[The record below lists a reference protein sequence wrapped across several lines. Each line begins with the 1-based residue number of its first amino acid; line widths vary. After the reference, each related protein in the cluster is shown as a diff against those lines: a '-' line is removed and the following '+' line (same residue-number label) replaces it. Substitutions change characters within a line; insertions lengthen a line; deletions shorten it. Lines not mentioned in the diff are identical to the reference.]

1 MVAVKQFNMKKNIIT
16 AGVLAAGVA
25 SLYAENVT
33 GLTEMQQ
40 SKPWNVSGSVRGFYD
55 SNPEIQSEDSN
66 PEGSWG
72 VSITPTVGFN
82 HSMENTLFS
91 ASLAYTALWFAN
103 RDDNQW
109 DQQFVA
115 NGRVNHKFNEHT
127 SLNVEDTFII
137 SDMPA
142 VTDVGNFTQPLQ
154 RSDNSYLQNTFPIDF
169 MTKFSERFGIN
180 VGYKNTYYNYQ
191 DDVYA
196 AQLNRVENLAHIDL
210 DYYLQEQIILLVGYQ
225 FGLVDYLSDDDIFT
239 GDPIPPGG
247 LGTPGKDRS
256 NLSHYFYVGGQ
267 AALSTQ
273 LKASLKLGAVY
284 TDWYDL
290 DQDDWSPY
298 VDGNVS
304 YTYLPG
310 CYFRAGITMS
320 HNAMDVVQPNSAGEV
335 TLDQDSVIP
344 YVALTHAITPR
355 LTLNLLGQIQF
366 SMYDG
371 GEFDGDV
378 DHYYTFGASL
388 KYLLTKH
395 VFSEVSYN
403 YDFLSSDV
411 PGREFDRNR
420 IFFGGGVT
428 Y

>member
-1 MVAVKQFNMKKNIIT
+1 MKKNIIT

-40 SKPWNVSGSVRGFYD
+40 AKPWNVSGSVRGFYD
-55 SNPEIQSEDSN
+55 SNPNIQSQDSN

-72 VSITPTVGFN
+72 VSITPTVGFS

-91 ASLAYTALWFAN
+91 ANLAYTALWFAN
-103 RDDNQW
+103 RPDDQW
-109 DQQFVA
+109 DQQLVV
-115 NGRVNHKFNEHT
+115 NGRVNHKFNERT
-127 SLNVEDTFII
+127 SLNAEDTFVL

-142 VTDVGNFTQPLQ
+142 VTDAGSPTQPLQ

-169 MTKFSERFGIN
+169 ITRFSERLGISA
-180 VGYKNTYYNYQ
+180 GYKNTYYNYQ

-210 DYYLQEQIILLVGYQ
+210 DYYLQEQIILLAGYQ
-225 FGLVDYLSDDDIFT
+225 FGLVDYLSSDFIS
-239 GDPIPPGG
+239 PGVRG
-247 LGTPGKDRS
+247 EDRS
-256 NLSHYFYVGGQ
+256 NTSQYFYVGGQ
-267 AALSTQ
+267 AALSSQ
-273 LKASLKLGAVY
+273 LKASLKVGAVY

-290 DQDDWSPY
+290 DQSDWSPY

-320 HNAMDVVQPNSAGEV
+320 HNATDVVQADPTSGEI
-335 TLDQDSVIP
+335 TLDQDSLVP
-344 YVALTHAITPR
+344 YIALTHAITPR

-366 SMYDG
+366 SMYNG
-371 GEFDGDV
+371 GAYNDDV
-378 DHYYTFGASL
+378 DHYYTFGASV
-388 KYLLTKH
+388 KYLFTKH
-395 VFSEVSYN
+395 IFSELGYN
-403 YDFLSSDV
+403 YDYLQSDV
-411 PGREFDRNR
+411 PGRQFDRNR
-420 IFFGGGVT
+420 VFFGGGVT